1 MFGGMANKI
10 GVLAKKATGG
20 ASDVTPNALDWSNI
34 TYNAALGGHK
44 LTEKQITGINTGITL
59 EATYA
64 GSIGTLYVGVFS
76 TQQNYEGVYVAD
88 LYVAGLNDF
97 ASGSTFSVGNN
108 EWVVFGVSTFGESGE
123 FDTVTVT
130 NLSDSNTTLDT
141 FIMSVP

>member
-20 ASDVTPNALDWSNI
+20 ASDVTPNAVNWSNV
-34 TYNAALGGHK
+34 TYIGGLGHY

-64 GSIGTLYVGVFS
+64 GAFGTLYVGVFS

-88 LYVAGLNDF
+88 LYGAGLNDI

-108 EWVVFGVSTFGESGE
+108 EWVVFGVSIFGGEAGE
-123 FDTVTVT
+123 FETVTVT
-130 NLSDSNTTLDT
+130 NVSDGNATLDT
-141 FIMSVP
+141 FNINV